1 MTIIP
6 RAKDLTLTIF
16 QEEFSL
22 ALTEMRTADPGD
34 LTLTLKNPKLD
45 GSSLAKRRKTKAES
59 KTDKTNENCE
69 RVEEAGGALRVV
81 RSEDSGVDV
90 KEQQAASAADFG
102 EDKEETILSNKADN
116 GEDKKENFEGEMRKS
131 NEERKD
137 ASSQGSVESRTS
149 SDSGQDFS

>member
-1 MTIIP
+1 
-6 RAKDLTLTIF
+6 
-16 QEEFSL
+16 
-22 ALTEMRTADPGD
+22 MRTADPGD

-59 KTDKTNENCE
+59 KPTNENFE
-69 RVEEAGGALRVV
+69 RVEDAGGALRVV

-90 KEQQAASAADFG
+90 KEQQAASAADFV
-102 EDKEETILSNKADN
+102 EDKEETAMSNKADN
-116 GEDKKENFEGEMRKS
+116 GEDKKDIENFEGEMRRS

-137 ASSQGSVESRTS
+137 ASSQDSVESRTS